1 MAVDRE
7 QLLKPRLPEGEVE
20 IEGLGPVLVRG
31 LSRAEVLEN
40 LQDVDR
46 EVPGALERRM
56 VSLALV
62 EPRLSEDDVAA
73 WQQGSLP
80 FEVERVVEKIN
91 ELSALTRQAAKDAYK
106 EFEADPA
113 SGFRLPPG
121 PDAGDDGPP
130 AS

>member
-1 MAVDRE
+1 MSVDRE

-20 IEGLGPVLVRG
+20 IEGLGVVLVRG

-40 LQDVDR
+40 LQEVDR
-46 EVPGALERRM
+46 EVPGAFERRM

-62 EPRLSEDDVAA
+62 EPRLSEDDVAT

-91 ELSALTRQAAKDAYK
+91 ELSALSREAAKDAYRG
-106 EFEADPA
+106 FEADPA
-113 SGFRLPPG
+113 SEFRLPAG
-121 PDAGDDGPP
+121 PDAGDDGG
-130 AS
+130 AAA